1 MRHTVRFLKFFF
13 LTVLVLLPTAA
24 FAQATITGTVKDASG
39 AVLPGVTVEASSPA
53 LIEKVRSAVTDG
65 TGQYRIENLRPG
77 TYEVTFSLTGFSTF
91 KREGVELTGVFTAT
105 INADLKVGAVAET
118 VTVTGETP
126 VVDVQ
131 SAKRQMVLNNDV
143 VRAIP
148 NTRNYNSMVFLVP
161 GVTTNVNDV
170 TTGIVTT
177 QFPIHGGRNN
187 EGRLAIDG
195 LNVVNPPGG
204 GQPPTYIADVGNAQE
219 VSFVTNGGLG
229 ESETAGLIMNLIPK
243 TGGNRTQGSLFFSGT
258 GEKLESDNLTPE
270 LQAQGLAAATP
281 TNKVYDLNG
290 SVGGPIKKDRIW
302 YFANARTQGSTKI
315 IAGIYYNQNAGDA
328 TKWTYLPDNSKP
340 EFTDRTWEN
349 GDARITWQIT
359 PRNKFTGF
367 WDEQVVCRACEGTTY
382 GITDPARITP
392 EAGGLSQYKPLR
404 VTQLSWSSPATSR
417 LLFEAGLGTTYYGWG
432 NFERDPNPTHDLI
445 RVQEQCTRGCA
456 ANGNIPGIF
465 YRSQD
470 YALNYTGAYAWRASA
485 SYVTG
490 AHSMKVGY
498 QGTYMTDDRTWFT
511 NSQNLAYRFDNG
523 QPNQLTELIS
533 PWVNNARAAWQ
544 AIFAQEQWTRGRL
557 TLQGALRYDHAGSWF
572 PAQQEGPSRFL
583 PVAMIFPETKGV
595 DSYNDITPRFGAAYD
610 VFGNGRTAIRA
621 NVGKYLEGVGVQLN
635 YANSNP
641 TLRVPTSTGPFQ
653 TQGVTRTWTD
663 NGNFRPDCDLLNPQA
678 NSAGGDFCGQMSN
691 TAFGQPV
698 LTNNYDPA
706 LLHGWGVRASD
717 WNLGLSV
724 QQQIASRASIEVA
737 YSRRWYHGF
746 TVTDNTLVTAADY
759 SAYSIVAPTDPRLP
773 GGGGYQLGTVY
784 DVSPTKSGQISN
796 LITDSRGYGDEFQ
809 YFNGVDVTLNVRMR
823 NGVTIQGG
831 TSTGKTVADACGVR
845 ANLPE
850 LNVAI
855 GAGLG
860 TSTVSTTSPYCHAD
874 YGWLTQFRGLATYVV
889 PKIDV
894 QLSGVMQSKP
904 GAMLA
909 ANYAMPAV
917 RTATTGSAAVVADF
931 LGRAPSGNVA
941 NVTFN
946 LVAPGQLY
954 GDRINQLDLRAA
966 KILRFGR
973 TRTMIGVDMY
983 NALNSSAILTYNN
996 TYGGPTGT
1004 WLLPNS
1010 ILTGRMTRISAEFT
1024 W

>member
-1 MRHTVRFLKFFF
+1 MRR
-13 LTVLVLLPTAA
+13 VLLAFVLLLLPASA
-24 FAQATITGTVKDASG
+24 FAQATIAGTVRDASG
-39 AVLPGVTVEASSPA
+39 AVLPGVTVEVSSPA

-65 TGQYRIENLRPG
+65 TGQYRVEDLRPG
-77 TYEVTFSLTGFSTF
+77 TYDVTFSLSGFSTL
-91 KREGVELTGVFTAT
+91 KREGVELSGVFTAQ

-118 VTVTGETP
+118 ITVTGETP
-126 VVDVQ
+126 IVDVQ
-131 SAKRQMVLNNDV
+131 SAKRQMTLNNDV
-143 VRAIP
+143 VRSIP

-187 EGRLAIDG
+187 EGRLSIDG
-195 LNVVNPPGG
+195 LNIVNPPGG
-204 GQPPTYIADVGNAQE
+204 GQPPTYVADVGNAQE

-229 ESETAGLIMNLIPK
+229 ESETAGLVMNLIPK
-243 TGGNRTQGSLFFSGT
+243 TGGNKVSGSIFFSGT
-258 GEKLESDNLTPE
+258 GEKLESDNLT
-270 LQAQGLAAATP
+270 QALRDQGLQAATP

-290 SVGGPIKKDRIW
+290 SIGGPLRKDKIW

-315 IAGIYYNQNAGDA
+315 IANIFYNNNAGDA
-328 TKWTYLPDNSKP
+328 TKWTYSPNLSQP
-340 EFTDRTWEN
+340 EYTDRTWEN
-349 GDARITWQIT
+349 GDVRITWQIT
-359 PRNKFTGF
+359 PRNKLSGF

-382 GITDPARITP
+382 GITDPARISP

-432 NFERDPNPTHDLI
+432 NFQRDPNPTHDMI
-445 RVQEQCTRGCA
+445 RVAEQCTRGCA
-456 ANGNIPGIF
+456 ANGGIPGIV

-470 YALNYTGAYAWRASA
+470 YALNYTGAYAWRAST
-485 SYVTG
+485 SYITG
-490 AHSMKVGY
+490 AHSLKVGY

-511 NSQNLAYRFDNG
+511 NSQNLAYRVDNG
-523 QPNQLTELIS
+523 VPNQLTELIS
-533 PWVNNARAAWQ
+533 PWVNNARAGWHAL
-544 AIFAQEQWTRGRL
+544 FGQEQWTRGRL
-557 TLQGALRYDHAGSWF
+557 SLQAALRYDHAGSWF

-583 PVAMIFPETKGV
+583 PVPMIFPETKGV

-621 NVGKYLEGVGVQLN
+621 NIGKYLEGVGVQLN

-663 NGNFRPDCDLLNPQA
+663 ANGNFTPDCNLLNPQA
-678 NSAGGDFCGQMSN
+678 QDLRPTGGDFCGQMSN
-691 TAFGQPV
+691 VQFGQPV

-737 YSRRWYHGF
+737 YSRRWYNGF
-746 TVTDNTLVTAADY
+746 TVTDNTLVTGADY
-759 SAYSIVAPTDPRLP
+759 GTYSVTAPSDPRLP
-773 GGGGYQLGTVY
+773 GGGGYSIAGLY
-784 DVSPTKSGQISN
+784 DVAPSKSGQFSN
-796 LITDSRGYGDEFQ
+796 LITDSRAYGDEYQ
-809 YFNGVDVTLNVRMR
+809 YFNGLDVTLNVRMR
-823 NGVTIQGG
+823 NGLTVQGG
-831 TSTGKTVADACGVR
+831 TSTGKTVADACGVH
-845 ANLPE
+845 AGLPE
-850 LNVAI
+850 ASIAI
-855 GAGLG
+855 GAGLA

-874 YGWLTQFRGLATYVV
+874 FGWLTQLRGLATYTV

-894 QLSGVMQSKP
+894 QFSGVMQSKP
-904 GAMLA
+904 GALLA
-909 ANYAMPAV
+909 ANYAV
-917 RTATTGSAAVVADF
+917 TAAAVQQS
-931 LGRAPSGNVA
+931 LGRAPSGNVTS
-941 NVTFN
+941 VTVN
-946 LVAPGQLY
+946 LLAPGQMY
-954 GDRINQLDLRAA
+954 GDRINQLDFRAA
-966 KILRFGR
+966 KILKFGR
-973 TRTMIGVDMY
+973 TKTMIGVDMY

-996 TYGGPTGT
+996 TYAGPGGT
-1004 WLLPNS
+1004 WLQPNS
-1010 ILTGRMTRISAEFT
+1010 ILTGRMTRISAEVS

>member
-1 MRHTVRFLKFFF
+1 MRRVL
-13 LTVLVLLPTAA
+13 LALVLLLLPAAA
-24 FAQATITGTVKDASG
+24 FAQATIAGTVRDSSG
-39 AVLPGVTVEASSPA
+39 AVLPGVTVEVSSPA
-53 LIEKVRSAVTDG
+53 LIEKVRTAVTDS
-65 TGQYRIENLRPG
+65 TGQYRVEDLRPG
-77 TYEVTFSLTGFSTF
+77 TYAVTFTLAGFSTL
-91 KREGVELTGVFTAT
+91 KREGVELSGVFTAT

-118 VTVTGETP
+118 ITVTGETP
-126 VVDVQ
+126 IVDVQ
-131 SAKRQMVLNNDV
+131 SARREMTVNNDV

-229 ESETAGLIMNLIPK
+229 ESETAGLVMNLIPK
-243 TGGNRTQGSLFFSGT
+243 TGGNRVSGSIFFSGT
-258 GEKLESDNLTPE
+258 GEKLESDNLT
-270 LQAQGLAAATP
+270 QALKDQGLQAATP

-290 SVGGPIKKDRIW
+290 SVGGPIRKDKIW

-315 IAGIYYNQNAGDA
+315 IANIFYNNNAGDP
-328 TKWTYLPDNSKP
+328 TKWTYSPDLNRP
-340 EFTDRTWEN
+340 QFTDRTWEN
-349 GDARITWQIT
+349 GDIRITWQAT
-359 PRNKFTGF
+359 PRNKITGF
-367 WDEQVVCRACEGTTY
+367 WDEQVVCRACDGTTY
-382 GITDPARITP
+382 GITDPPRITP

-445 RVQEQCTRGCA
+445 RMSEQCTRGCA
-456 ANGNIPGIF
+456 ANGGIPSIV

-470 YALNYTGAYAWRASA
+470 YALNYTGAYAWKSSA
-485 SYVTG
+485 SYITG

-511 NSQNLAYRFDNG
+511 NSQNLAYRVDNG
-523 QPNQLTELIS
+523 VPNQLTELIS
-533 PWVNNARAAWQ
+533 PWVNNARASWHAV
-544 AIFAQEQWTRGRL
+544 FAQEQWTAGRL
-557 TLQGALRYDHAGSWF
+557 SLQGALRYDHAGSWF

-583 PVAMIFPETKGV
+583 PTPMIFPETKGV

-621 NVGKYLEGVGVQLN
+621 NIGKYLEGVGVQLN

-663 NGNFRPDCDLLNPQA
+663 ANGNWTPDCNLLNP
-678 NSAGGDFCGQMSN
+678 SAQDLRATGGDFCGQMSN
-691 TAFGQPV
+691 VQFGQPV

-717 WNLGLSV
+717 WNLGVSV
-724 QQQIASRASIEVA
+724 QQQIASRASVEIA
-737 YSRRWYHGF
+737 YSRRWYQGF
-746 TVTDNTLVTAADY
+746 TVTDNQLVTAADY
-759 SAYSIVAPTDPRLP
+759 SPYSVTAPADPRLP
-773 GGGGYQLGTVY
+773 GGGGYVVSGLY
-784 DVSPTKSGQISN
+784 DVSPTRSGQFSN
-796 LITDSRGYGDEFQ
+796 LITNSTGYGDEYQ
-809 YFNGVDVTLNVRMR
+809 YFNGLDVTVNARMR
-823 NGVTIQGG
+823 NGLTVQGG

-850 LNVAI
+850 LSVGI
-855 GAGLG
+855 GAGLA
-860 TSTVSTTSPYCHAD
+860 TSTVSPTSPYCHVD
-874 YGWLTQFRGLATYVV
+874 YGWLTQFRGLATYTV

-894 QLSGVMQSKP
+894 QFSGVMQSKP
-904 GAMLA
+904 GALLA
-909 ANYAMPAV
+909 ANYAV
-917 RTATTGSAAVVADF
+917 TAATVAQS
-931 LGRAPSGNVA
+931 LGRLPSGNVP
-941 NVTFN
+941 NVTIN
-946 LVAPGQLY
+946 LVTPGSMY
-954 GDRINQLDLRAA
+954 GDRINQLDFRAA

-973 TRTMIGVDMY
+973 TKTMIGVDMY

-996 TYGGPTGT
+996 TYAGPTGT
-1004 WLLPNS
+1004 WLQPNS
-1010 ILTGRMTRISAEFT
+1010 ILTGRMTRISAEVS

>member
-1 MRHTVRFLKFFF
+1 MRR
-13 LTVLVLLPTAA
+13 VLLAFVLLLLPASA
-24 FAQATITGTVKDASG
+24 FAQATIAGTVRDASG
-39 AVLPGVTVEASSPA
+39 AVLPGVTVEVSSPA

-65 TGQYRIENLRPG
+65 TGQYRVEDLRPG
-77 TYEVTFSLTGFSTF
+77 TYDVTFSLSGFSTL
-91 KREGVELTGVFTAT
+91 KREGVELSGVFTAQ

-118 VTVTGETP
+118 ITVTGETP
-126 VVDVQ
+126 IVDVQ
-131 SAKRQMVLNNDV
+131 SAKRQMTLNNDV
-143 VRAIP
+143 VRSIP

-187 EGRLAIDG
+187 EGRLSIDG
-195 LNVVNPPGG
+195 LNIVNPPGG
-204 GQPPTYIADVGNAQE
+204 GQPPTYVADVGNAQE

-229 ESETAGLIMNLIPK
+229 ESETAGLVMNLIPK
-243 TGGNRTQGSLFFSGT
+243 TGGNKVSGSIFFSGT
-258 GEKLESDNLTPE
+258 GEKLESDNLT
-270 LQAQGLAAATP
+270 QALRDQGLQAATP

-290 SVGGPIKKDRIW
+290 SIGGPLRKDKIW

-315 IAGIYYNQNAGDA
+315 IANIFYNNNAGDA
-328 TKWTYLPDNSKP
+328 TKWTYSPNLSQP
-340 EFTDRTWEN
+340 EYTDRTWEN
-349 GDARITWQIT
+349 GDVRITWQIT
-359 PRNKFTGF
+359 PRNKLSGF

-382 GITDPARITP
+382 GITDPARISP

-432 NFERDPNPTHDLI
+432 NFERDPNPTHDMI
-445 RVQEQCTRGCA
+445 RVAEQCTRGCA
-456 ANGNIPGIF
+456 ANGGIPGIV

-470 YALNYTGAYAWRASA
+470 YALNYTGAYAWRAST
-485 SYVTG
+485 SYITG
-490 AHSMKVGY
+490 AHSLKVGY

-511 NSQNLAYRFDNG
+511 NSQNLAYRVDNG
-523 QPNQLTELIS
+523 VPNQLTELIS
-533 PWVNNARAAWQ
+533 PWVNNARAGWHAL
-544 AIFAQEQWTRGRL
+544 FGQEQWTRGRL
-557 TLQGALRYDHAGSWF
+557 SLQAALRYDHAGSWF

-583 PVAMIFPETKGV
+583 PVPMIFPETKGV

-621 NVGKYLEGVGVQLN
+621 NIGKYLEGVGVQLN

-663 NGNFRPDCDLLNPQA
+663 ANGNFTPDCNLLNPQA
-678 NSAGGDFCGQMSN
+678 QDLRPTGGDFCGQMSN
-691 TAFGQPV
+691 VQFGQPV

-737 YSRRWYHGF
+737 YSRRWYNGF
-746 TVTDNTLVTAADY
+746 TVTDNTLVTGADY
-759 SAYSIVAPTDPRLP
+759 GTYSVTAPSDPRLP
-773 GGGGYQLGTVY
+773 GGGGYSIAGLY
-784 DVSPTKSGQISN
+784 DVAPSKSGQFSN
-796 LITDSRGYGDEFQ
+796 LITDSRAYGDEYQ
-809 YFNGVDVTLNVRMR
+809 YFNGLDVTLNVRMR
-823 NGVTIQGG
+823 NGLTVQGG
-831 TSTGKTVADACGVR
+831 TSTGKTVADACGVH
-845 ANLPE
+845 AGLPE
-850 LNVAI
+850 ASIAI
-855 GAGLG
+855 GAGLA

-874 YGWLTQFRGLATYVV
+874 FGWLTQLRGLATYTV

-894 QLSGVMQSKP
+894 QFSGVMQSKP
-904 GAMLA
+904 GALLA
-909 ANYAMPAV
+909 ANYAV
-917 RTATTGSAAVVADF
+917 TAAAVQQS
-931 LGRAPSGNVA
+931 LGRAPSGNVTS
-941 NVTFN
+941 VTVN
-946 LVAPGQLY
+946 LLAPGQMY
-954 GDRINQLDLRAA
+954 GDRINQLDFRAA
-966 KILRFGR
+966 KILKFGR
-973 TRTMIGVDMY
+973 TKTMIGVDMY

-996 TYGGPTGT
+996 TYAGPGGT
-1004 WLLPNS
+1004 WLQPNS
-1010 ILTGRMTRISAEFT
+1010 ILTGRMTRISAEVS

>member
-1 MRHTVRFLKFFF
+1 MRRVL
-13 LTVLVLLPTAA
+13 LALVLLLLPAAA
-24 FAQATITGTVKDASG
+24 FAQATIAGTVRDSSG
-39 AVLPGVTVEASSPA
+39 AVLPGVTVEVSSPA
-53 LIEKVRSAVTDG
+53 LIEKVRTAVTDS
-65 TGQYRIENLRPG
+65 TGQYRVEDLRPG
-77 TYEVTFSLTGFSTF
+77 TYAVTFTLAGFSTL
-91 KREGVELTGVFTAT
+91 KREGVELSGVFTAT

-118 VTVTGETP
+118 ITVTGETP
-126 VVDVQ
+126 IVDVQ
-131 SAKRQMVLNNDV
+131 SARREMTVNNDV

-229 ESETAGLIMNLIPK
+229 ESETAGLVMNLIPK
-243 TGGNRTQGSLFFSGT
+243 TGGNRVSGSIFFSGT
-258 GEKLESDNLTPE
+258 GEKLESDNLT
-270 LQAQGLAAATP
+270 QALKDQGLQAATP

-290 SVGGPIKKDRIW
+290 SVGGPIRKDKIW

-315 IAGIYYNQNAGDA
+315 IANIFYNNNAGDP
-328 TKWTYLPDNSKP
+328 TKWTYSPDLNRP
-340 EFTDRTWEN
+340 QFTDRTWEN
-349 GDARITWQIT
+349 GDIRITWQAT
-359 PRNKFTGF
+359 PRNKITGF

-382 GITDPARITP
+382 GITDPPRITP

-445 RVQEQCTRGCA
+445 RMSEQCTRGCA
-456 ANGNIPGIF
+456 ANGGIPSIV

-470 YALNYTGAYAWRASA
+470 YALNYTGAYAWKSSA
-485 SYVTG
+485 SYITG

-511 NSQNLAYRFDNG
+511 NSQNLAYRVDNG
-523 QPNQLTELIS
+523 VPNQLTELIS
-533 PWVNNARAAWQ
+533 PWVNNARASWHAV
-544 AIFAQEQWTRGRL
+544 FAQEQWTAGRL
-557 TLQGALRYDHAGSWF
+557 SLQGALRYDHAGSWF

-583 PVAMIFPETKGV
+583 PTPMIFPETKGV

-621 NVGKYLEGVGVQLN
+621 NIGKYLEGVGVQLN

-663 NGNFRPDCDLLNPQA
+663 ANGNWTPDCNLLNP
-678 NSAGGDFCGQMSN
+678 SAQDLRATGGDFCGQMSN
-691 TAFGQPV
+691 VQFGQPV

-717 WNLGLSV
+717 WNLGVSV
-724 QQQIASRASIEVA
+724 QQQIASRASVEIA
-737 YSRRWYHGF
+737 YSRRWYQGF
-746 TVTDNTLVTAADY
+746 TVTDNQLVTAADY
-759 SAYSIVAPTDPRLP
+759 SPYSVTAPADPRLP
-773 GGGGYQLGTVY
+773 GGGGYVVSGLY
-784 DVSPTKSGQISN
+784 DVSPTRSGQFSN
-796 LITDSRGYGDEFQ
+796 LITNSTGYGDEYQ
-809 YFNGVDVTLNVRMR
+809 YFNGLDVTVNARMR
-823 NGVTIQGG
+823 NGLTVQGG

-850 LNVAI
+850 LSVGI
-855 GAGLG
+855 GAGLA
-860 TSTVSTTSPYCHAD
+860 TSTVSPTSPYCHVD
-874 YGWLTQFRGLATYVV
+874 YGWLTQFRGLATYTV

-894 QLSGVMQSKP
+894 QFSGVMQSKP
-904 GAMLA
+904 GALLA
-909 ANYAMPAV
+909 ANYAV
-917 RTATTGSAAVVADF
+917 TAATVAQS
-931 LGRAPSGNVA
+931 LGRLPSGNVP
-941 NVTFN
+941 NVTIN
-946 LVAPGQLY
+946 LVTPGSMY
-954 GDRINQLDLRAA
+954 GDRINQLDFRAA

-973 TRTMIGVDMY
+973 TKTMIGVDMY

-996 TYGGPTGT
+996 TYAGPTGT
-1004 WLLPNS
+1004 WLQPNS
-1010 ILTGRMTRISAEFT
+1010 ILTGRMTRISAEVS